1 MNRFDLPIHKNPLR
15 TRGDVERALLQLLEP
30 VRGRFT
36 GGGAGL
42 WLGGHA
48 AHYGAGSA
56 RMEAFSRMLWG
67 LAPLWAAG
75 GGEEW
80 LPQIGRASC
89 RERV

>member
-1 MNRFDLPIHKNPLR
+1 MDRFDLPIHKNPLR

-56 RMEAFSRMLWG
+56 RMEAFSLS
-67 LAPLWAAG
+67 L
-75 GGEEW
+75 
-80 LPQIGRASC
+80 IHI
-89 RERV
+89 